1 MKFDDFDKRM
11 RVYEQS
17 IDQYIVP
24 GMYIVARLDGRSFT
38 KLTREICKFEAPF
51 DTRFRNL
58 MVDTTKHIMN
68 CGFKV
73 LYGYTESDEISLL
86 FSPDNSAF
94 ANKVR
99 KINTILAGEA
109 SGYFSLALGK
119 AV

>member
-38 KLTREICKFEAPF
+38 KLTREICKFEALF
-51 DTRFRNL
+51 DSRFRDL

-73 LYGYTESDEISLL
+73 CMVIRKVMKYPCCSVPITALL
-86 FSPDNSAF
+86 LTKYA
-94 ANKVR
+94 K
-99 KINTILAGEA
+99 
-109 SGYFSLALGK
+109 
-119 AV
+119 

>member
-51 DTRFRNL
+51 DTRFRDL

-73 LYGYTESDEISLL
+73 LYGYTEVMKYHCCSVLIIALL
-86 FSPDNSAF
+86 LTKYA
-94 ANKVR
+94 K
-99 KINTILAGEA
+99 
-109 SGYFSLALGK
+109 
-119 AV
+119 

>member
-38 KLTREICKFEAPF
+38 KLTREICKFEALF

-58 MVDTTKHIMN
+58 MVDTTKHIS
-68 CGFKV
+68 K
-73 LYGYTESDEISLL
+73 LQ
-86 FSPDNSAF
+86 
-94 ANKVR
+94 
-99 KINTILAGEA
+99 
-109 SGYFSLALGK
+109 
-119 AV
+119 

>member
-24 GMYIVARLDGRSFT
+24 GMYIAARLDGRSFT

-51 DTRFRNL
+51 DSRFRDL

-73 LYGYTESDEISLL
+73 LYGYTEVRLAVTFPWHL
-86 FSPDNSAF
+86 VRRSALI
-94 ANKVR
+94 AEWCLCLTLN
-99 KINTILAGEA
+99 L
-109 SGYFSLALGK
+109 
-119 AV
+119 